1 MGERNGIKPQM
12 ALIVRINTDLLL
24 KKRPPHFA
32 FEAAFFNYL
41 SVNVVLKQHDTTLAL
56 EEGQHVN

>member
-1 MGERNGIKPQM
+1 M

-24 KKRPPHFA
+24 KRRPPHFA

-41 SVNVVLKQHDTTLAL
+41 SVNVVLKQRDTTLAL
-56 EEGQHVN
+56 EEGQHLN